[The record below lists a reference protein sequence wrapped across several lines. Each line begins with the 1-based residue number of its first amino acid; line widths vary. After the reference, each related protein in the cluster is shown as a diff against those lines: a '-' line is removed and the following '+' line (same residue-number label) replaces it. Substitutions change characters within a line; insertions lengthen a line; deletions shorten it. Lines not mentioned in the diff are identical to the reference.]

1 MSDAQFISDYD
12 YTLPTSLIAQF
23 PCEPRDAAR
32 LLLLRRE
39 SGALAH
45 MRFYDL
51 PQLLRMGDCLA
62 LNDSRVYPARIRAR
76 KLPSGGKVEILL
88 LRRLEEGLWRAL
100 LRGRGLG
107 LGARLQLE
115 SREHH
120 PIAEVVARGEGGQR
134 DLQFEHPILPLLPQ
148 LGEAPLPPYIR
159 QPLADPERYQ
169 TIYSRALGSAA
180 APTAGL
186 HFTTDTFT
194 ALRARGVRLA
204 HCTLHIGLD
213 TFQPMRAE
221 RVAEHQ
227 IHSEYV
233 ELGEE
238 AAATINAARAGGGR
252 IIAIGTTS
260 ARALESAAQSS
271 APGAAVAP
279 YAGETSLF
287 ITPGYRWR
295 AVDAML
301 TNFHLPRSTLLLMV
315 SALAGRDNILRAY
328 AAAIPARYRFYSF
341 GDAMLI
347 I

>member
-1 MSDAQFISDYD
+1 MQDAEFVSDYD
-12 YTLPTSLIAQF
+12 YELPTSLIAQA
-23 PCEPRDAAR
+23 PSEPRDAAR

-45 MRFYDL
+45 MRFRDL
-51 PQLLRMGDCLA
+51 PQLLRKGDCLVH
-62 LNDSRVYPARIRAR
+62 NDSRVYPARIRAR
-76 KLPSGGKVEILL
+76 KLTSGGAVEILL
-88 LRRLEEGLWRAL
+88 LRRLGEGLWRAL
-100 LRGRGLG
+100 LRGRGLSVG
-107 LGARLQLE
+107 VRLQLE
-115 SREHH
+115 SREHNL
-120 PIAEVVARGEGGQR
+120 IAEVVARGESGQR
-134 DLQFEHPILPLLPQ
+134 DLQFERPILSLLPQ

-169 TIYSRALGSAA
+169 TIYSRTLGSAA

-213 TFQPMRAE
+213 TFQPIRAE
-221 RVAEHQ
+221 RVTEHQ
-227 IHSEYV
+227 IHCEYV
-233 ELGEE
+233 ELSER
-238 AAATINAARAGGGR
+238 AAATINAIRAGGGR

-260 ARALESAAQSS
+260 ARALESAAQAS

-279 YAGETSLF
+279 FTGETSLF

-315 SALAGRDNILRAY
+315 SALAGRDNTLRAY
-328 AAAIPARYRFYSF
+328 AAAIRARYRFYSF
-341 GDAMLI
+341 GDAMFIL
-347 I
+347 